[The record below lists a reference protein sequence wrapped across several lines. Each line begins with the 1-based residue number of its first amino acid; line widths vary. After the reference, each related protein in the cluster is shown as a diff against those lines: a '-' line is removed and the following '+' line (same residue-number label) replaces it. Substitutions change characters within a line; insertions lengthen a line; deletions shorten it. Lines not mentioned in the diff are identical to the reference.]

1 MNPETPEKR
10 QGGVGVVGMGLMGRG
25 LALSLIRAGKS
36 VSGFDANAIA
46 SESAEGAGIPQV
58 PQLHEIAR
66 LPTIVLALPDSPD
79 VQEVVRELLDN
90 TKSGTL
96 IIDCSTIDPAVT
108 TALSAEAA
116 ASGVRFRD
124 AGMGGGPADAAGGT
138 LLFMVG
144 CPQNEWR
151 EIEDFLVPISRDVV
165 RCGDTGSGV
174 TLKVI
179 NNLLALSVFLAD
191 VEVLLL
197 TGKAGL
203 ELEATLKVLKSTGA
217 ANAAFDGLVA
227 RQYLPRQFDGGF
239 RTSLARKDVAIALEV
254 AARLGIQVPNLAPT
268 LEIFSEAV
276 EDGLGEMAAGAAGL
290 VLERLAEAAE
300 HEADSKRDTR

>member
-1 MNPETPEKR
+1 MNPNMPEKGE
-10 QGGVGVVGMGLMGRG
+10 GGVGVVGMGLMGRG

-36 VSGFDANAIA
+36 VSGFDAYGEA
-46 SESAEGAGIPQV
+46 SETAASAGIPQASR
-58 PQLHEIAR
+58 LDEIAR
-66 LPTIVLALPDSPD
+66 LSTIVLALPDSPD
-79 VQEVVRELLDN
+79 VEEVVRELLA
-90 TKSGTL
+90 TTESGTL

-108 TALSAEAA
+108 TALAAEAA
-116 ASGVRFRD
+116 ATGVRFRD
-124 AGMGGGPADAAGGT
+124 AGMGGGPNNAAEGT

-144 CPQNEWR
+144 CPQEEWR
-151 EIEDFLVPISRDVV
+151 EIEDFLAPISRAVV

-197 TGKAGL
+197 AGKAGL
-203 ELEATLKVLKSTGA
+203 ELEPTLEVLKSTGA

-227 RQYLPRQFDGGF
+227 RQYLPRQFDGAF
-239 RTSLARKDVAIALEV
+239 RTSLARKDVAIALQV

-268 LEIFSEAV
+268 LDIFSQAV
-276 EDGLGEMAAGAAGL
+276 DDGLGGMAAGAAGL
-290 VLERLAEAAE
+290 VLDRLAGQAE
-300 HEADSKRDTR
+300 TEPGSERDTR